1 MDPVTVSAFM
11 GGGSG
16 FMGGGAKPISSSAT
30 AFADAGRGEMN
41 FNAPSS
47 KKLIIVGA
55 FALTGFVIWQIYR
68 GK

>member
-1 MDPVTVSAFM
+1 MDPLTVSAFM

-16 FMGGGAKPISSSAT
+16 FMGGGAAPVASSAT

-55 FALTGFVIWQIYR
+55 FALAGFVVWQIYR